1 MQEQPFRAAA
11 AREAQRLA
19 VGAATQKQ
27 SCLAAALAAAAREAA
42 AREAQR
48 LAAGAACFYQ
58 RPY

>member
-27 SCLAAALAAAAREAA
+27 SCLAAALAAAAREA
-42 AREAQR
+42 QR

>member
-27 SCLAAALAAAAREAA
+27 SCLAAAAREAA